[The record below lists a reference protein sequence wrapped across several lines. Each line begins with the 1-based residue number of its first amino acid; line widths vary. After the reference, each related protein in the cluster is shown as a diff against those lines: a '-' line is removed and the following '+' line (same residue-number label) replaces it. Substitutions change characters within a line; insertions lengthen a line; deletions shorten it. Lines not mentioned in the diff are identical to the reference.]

1 MLSPE
6 TIKGAK
12 QGVDYARDRQINHM
26 IATALSSAEADTV
39 SGYYGRIR
47 GEMRRI
53 AMKLLIYSLFEVKVE
68 FSDRIPQQPAVI
80 AANHL
85 NHIDPFLFLS
95 QLPSQPLYHILGDSR
110 TLYNKCWK
118 RLFLNFSQG
127 VIPLNRVW
135 KEEIA
140 VIEAAKEGTK
150 DLTELANAIAQ
161 YVPQGN
167 SIEMMRKLESIV
179 QSLFARGEGI

>member
-1 MLSPE
+1 M
-6 TIKGAK
+6 
-12 QGVDYARDRQINHM
+12 
-26 IATALSSAEADTV
+26 
-39 SGYYGRIR
+39 
-47 GEMRRI
+47 
-53 AMKLLIYSLFEVKVE
+53 
-68 FSDRIPQQPAVI
+68 
-80 AANHL
+80 
-85 NHIDPFLFLS
+85 
-95 QLPSQPLYHILGDSR
+95 PSQPLYHILGDSR

-140 VIEAAKEGTK
+140 VIEAAKEGRK